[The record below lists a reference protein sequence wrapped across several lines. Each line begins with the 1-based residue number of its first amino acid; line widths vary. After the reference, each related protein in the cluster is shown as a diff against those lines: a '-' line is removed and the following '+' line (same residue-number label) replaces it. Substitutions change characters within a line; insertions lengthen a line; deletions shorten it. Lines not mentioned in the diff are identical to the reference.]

1 MTKLLTLVISGAVS
15 GGIYAIIAAGLV
27 LTYQTSGI
35 FNFGHGAVA
44 FTTAMVY
51 FELHSP
57 DGGGWPIVP
66 AAVVAILVFA
76 PLLGLAL
83 DRLLLRRLA
92 TAPVYARVMGTIG
105 LLVALPQLALWVIEQ
120 GNEIFRWDLPSTDQI
135 ARPPGLGP
143 APAEVV
149 WRPLEGV
156 TINSDQVAVF
166 LAAAVTALLL
176 WFVLR
181 RTRIGLS
188 MRAAVDRRDLAR
200 LRGIDTDR
208 ASAVAWVLSMV
219 LAGLAGVLLAPF
231 LELADFSFTSVV
243 LGSIVAVV
251 VARFRSIPVAF
262 GAGLLFGVVQN
273 LIFGYTRDL
282 AIPWTQ
288 VRPLAFL
295 REISGFNS
303 AIPYILAFLALLV
316 LGQVGGRAAGT
327 VAESEAPPP
336 DHRVGVPA
344 WRRRLP
350 WLVAAGALVWWV
362 QFVAD
367 DYWASQVSA
376 GLALSLVFLSFVVV
390 TGLGGM
396 VSLAQAMFVTTGGFV
411 AGWLVNKR
419 FDTDIPVL
427 TNDGRPAILVAALAA
442 AVAAAAVG
450 LLIAL
455 PVRRLGQLELA
466 LATLALAFVG
476 ELVVFQVDEIG
487 NGSTGYFLD
496 PPQLGRFD
504 FGDPRA
510 MSMLL
515 LALVALVSLFIN
527 NLQRSA
533 SGRAML
539 AVRSSEVAARTAG
552 ISPVRSKLALFAVS
566 AGIAGLG
573 GSMFAVVNSPFSYR
587 SAPALIGLIWLAVT
601 VLFGI
606 RRPGGAIIAGLFFS
620 LFPEFLATAA
630 GYSNAPWT
638 WIPDSFREAVAS
650 SHFAPILFG
659 LGAINLAQNPD
670 GVLAIAGQE
679 RLEKRRKRMERRATR
694 RAGAGYPGAG
704 ARPTMEEE
712 LLPIDAS
719 AALQL
724 QDIGAGYGE
733 VEVLHGVDLVVAPG
747 QAVTLLGANGAGKST
762 LCAVAAGLLAPTR
775 GRVVLAGDDVTSE
788 PPFRRARRG
797 LLLVPEAR
805 GLFPG
810 LSVEENLAILL
821 RGGEE
826 RRQAYERFPILG
838 QRRKQVAG
846 LLSGG
851 EQQMLGLAPALARPP
866 QVLIA
871 DEPTLGL
878 APLAAEQVAAA
889 LAELRDRGVALLLV
903 EEKAREALALADT
916 VAVMELG
923 RIVWTGPREE
933 ADADRLTEAY
943 LGVARV

>member
-1 MTKLLTLVISGAVS
+1 MTKLFTLVISGAVS
-15 GGIYAIIAAGLV
+15 GGIFAIVAAGLV

-44 FTTAMVY
+44 FTTALVY

-57 DGGGWPIVP
+57 EGAGWPIVP
-66 AAVVAILVFA
+66 AAVVSILVFA
-76 PLLGLAL
+76 PLLGLGL

-92 TAPVYARVMGTIG
+92 SAPIYARIMGTIG
-105 LLVALPQLALWVIEQ
+105 LLVALPQLALWIIEQ
-120 GNEIFRWDLPSTDQI
+120 GNDIFHWDLPSTDQV

-143 APAEVV
+143 VPADV
-149 WRPLEGV
+149 WHV
-156 TINSDQVAVF
+156 TDDITINSDQMAVF
-166 LAAAVTALLL
+166 VAAAVTALLL
-176 WFVLR
+176 WYVLR
-181 RTRIGLS
+181 RTRIGLT
-188 MRAAVDRRDLAR
+188 MRAAVDRGDLAR
-200 LRGIDTDR
+200 LRGIDTAR
-208 ASAVAWVLSMV
+208 TSAVAWVLSMV

-262 GAGLLFGVVQN
+262 AVGLLFGVVQN
-273 LIFGYTRDL
+273 LMYGYVPDYV
-282 AIPWTQ
+282 P
-288 VRPLAFL
+288 FL
-295 REISGFNS
+295 DEISGFNS
-303 AIPYILAFLALLV
+303 AIPYVLAFLALLV
-316 LGQVGGRAAGT
+316 LGQVGGRAAGS

-336 DHRVGVPA
+336 DHRTGVPA
-344 WRRRLP
+344 WRRRVP
-350 WLVAAGALVWWV
+350 WLVAAAGLVWYV

-367 DYWASQVSA
+367 DFWASQVSS
-376 GLALSLVFLSFVVV
+376 GLVLSLVFLSFVVV

-396 VSLAQAMFVTTGGFV
+396 VSLAQATFVTTGGFV

-419 FDTDIPVL
+419 FDTAVPVL
-427 TNDGRPAILVAALAA
+427 TNDGRPNFFVAAVGA
-442 AVAAAAVG
+442 AVVSALVG
-450 LLIAL
+450 LLIAV
-455 PVRRLGQLELA
+455 PVRKLGQLELA

-487 NGSTGYFLD
+487 KGSTGYFLD
-496 PPQLGRFD
+496 PPQIGRYD
-504 FGDPRA
+504 FGDPRT

-539 AVRSSEVAARTAG
+539 AVRSSEVAARTSG

-573 GSMFAVVNSPFSYR
+573 GAMFAAVNSPFSYR

-620 LFPEFLATAA
+620 LFPEFLSTAV
-630 GYSNAPWT
+630 GYPDAPWT
-638 WIPDSFREAVAS
+638 WIPDSIREALAS
-650 SHFAPILFG
+650 DHFAPILFG

-679 RLEKRRKRMERRATR
+679 RLEKRRKRSERRAAR
-694 RAGAGYPGAG
+694 RAGAGQPDQGWPGAG
-704 ARPTMEEE
+704 ARPTMKEET
-712 LLPIDAS
+712 LGALVPG

-724 QDIGAGYGE
+724 RGIVAGYGE
-733 VEVLHGVDLVVAPG
+733 VEVLHGVDLAVPPG
-747 QAVTLLGANGAGKST
+747 RAVTLLGANGAGKST

-775 GRVVLAGDDVTSE
+775 GRILLDGDDVTAD

-810 LSVEENLAILL
+810 LTVEENLTILL
-821 RGGEE
+821 RRGDE

-851 EQQMLGLAPALARPP
+851 EQQMLGLAPALASPP
-866 QVLIA
+866 EVLIA

-878 APLAAEQVAAA
+878 APIAAEQVAAA

-933 ADADRLTEAY
+933 ADADRLSETY